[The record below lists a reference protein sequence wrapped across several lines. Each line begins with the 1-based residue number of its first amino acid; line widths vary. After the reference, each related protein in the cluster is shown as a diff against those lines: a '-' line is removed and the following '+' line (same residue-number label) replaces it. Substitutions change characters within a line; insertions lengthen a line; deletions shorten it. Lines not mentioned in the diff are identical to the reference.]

1 MRLSIPSLPPGGP
14 GVPCNPAPGVC
25 IPDPLTLPPTL
36 PSVPSSPGLTPNL
49 QQSCPLPPFLSLGG
63 PRFCSSTGNPPGSP
77 GSRRSPSNPW
87 PGAGRDVSPV
97 RAGTSH
103 VPGAGSCCWP
113 QPFLFSWRSEK
124 CSGVGGVV
132 GHGVGDELTMRRLL
146 CISGSAECICF
157 GWGWGGVVW
166 KSKGLRREDSWVP
179 DNGRCR
185 LQF

>member
-1 MRLSIPSLPPGGP
+1 MFLATLRPVSAFLTRLPYLPLCLLFPALLVAHPTFSSHAPCRLSCHS
-14 GVPCNPAPGVC
+14 GVPAFVPVPGPHQALRAPGA
-25 IPDPLTLPPTL
+25 PP
-36 PSVPSSPGLTPNL
+36 PIPGLAPVVM
-49 QQSCPLPPFLSLGG
+49 SA
-63 PRFCSSTGNPPGSP
+63 RFGLEHP
-77 GSRRSPSNPW
+77 
-87 PGAGRDVSPV
+87 
-97 RAGTSH
+97 
-103 VPGAGSCCWP
+103 VPGASSCCWP
-113 QPFLFSWRSEK
+113 QPFLFSWCSEK